1 MSFKRAH
8 NGIRWLSEL
17 RGAHRVRVR
26 RAREAVARGVP
37 LEHWTGVAVV
47 LRVRP
52 TGYRRY
58 RDRVNLTADS
68 ESNAASCSF
77 MFYQY
82 FIVV

>member
-1 MSFKRAH
+1 MA
-8 NGIRWLSEL
+8 E
-17 RGAHRVRVR
+17 VQ
-26 RAREAVARGVP
+26 

-77 MFYQY
+77 MF
-82 FIVV
+82 INIS